1 MNGGQGL
8 ANRLDVRFPPISTPG
23 TLQTELPLACAPT
36 RTTTPPSGVSVRN
49 ESGRTR
55 CNCGAIRFRQLTESA
70 SLFESVSTW
79 MKGGWKETQGVQRP
93 ISATSPVS
101 ESRMALLNPFETKR
115 KKVPSGTSSRV
126 CDVQVAGQTRFE
138 LAGRVE
144 KEPQSVH
151 TERRTKV
158 QGPRPS
164 NQLP

>member
-1 MNGGQGL
+1 MFDFARAANAHSPPDATSGL
-8 ANRLDVRFPPISTPG
+8 SINTSLKFASL
-23 TLQTELPLACAPT
+23 
-36 RTTTPPSGVSVRN
+36 RTTTPPSGVSVRT

-151 TERRTKV
+151 SERRTKV
-158 QGPRPS
+158 QDPRPS
-164 NQLP
+164 NQSS